1 MIADPLPIVSEVSPL
16 VVVNGLLKIQDGGT
30 APGDANL
37 DYKVDMSDAI
47 AILTRLFV
55 GTSQPLCWGAADFD
69 GSARVDISDPIAILD
84 FLFRG
89 GRAPPPIVVYC
100 GS

>member
-1 MIADPLPIVSEVSPL
+1 
-16 VVVNGLLKIQDGGT
+16 
-30 APGDANL
+30 
-37 DYKVDMSDAI
+37 MSDAI

-55 GTSQPLCWGAADFD
+55 TTSQPLCWGAADLD
-69 GSARVDISDPIAILD
+69 GSTKVDISDPIAILD

-89 GRAPPPIVVYC
+89 RRAPPPIAVDC